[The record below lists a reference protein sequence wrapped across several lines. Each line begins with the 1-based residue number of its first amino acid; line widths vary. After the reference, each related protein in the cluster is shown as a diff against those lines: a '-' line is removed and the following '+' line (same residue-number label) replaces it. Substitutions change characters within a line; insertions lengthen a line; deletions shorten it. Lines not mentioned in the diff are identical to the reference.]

1 MTTTYW
7 KYPLLVFVA
16 FRAELKLLPLSC
28 HTGMVNERERVRET
42 ESNEHLSVIS
52 ILPEGV
58 KLPMAFGRSRTFRI
72 GIGGVTHEKPEL
84 QVN

>member
-1 MTTTYW
+1 M
-7 KYPLLVFVA
+7 LVFVA
-16 FRAELKLLPLSC
+16 FRAELKLLPLFC
-28 HTGMVNERERVRET
+28 HTGMVNERERET